1 MYAGSP
7 AFVLGFHGCDEE
19 IGEAILASGDAN
31 LTHSENDYDWLGSGC
46 YFWENDA
53 DRAREFAREMQGR
66 SRRRG
71 KPITKPFVLGAVI
84 DLGHCLNLLDRQAL
98 ALVQE
103 EYTNVSLAFAAVG
116 QQLPVNAP
124 LRGTHD
130 LVFRRLDRAVIESV
144 HAANKRKELPEYDS
158 VRAVFVE
165 GDQLYPGAGFHSKNH
180 IQICIRKPQRILAY
194 FRPRSHFTST

>member
-1 MYAGSP
+1 MYTRLP

-19 IGEAILASGDAN
+19 IGEAILAGKDD
-31 LTHSENDYDWLGSGC
+31 LQLSENDYDWLGSGC

-53 DRAREFAREMQGR
+53 DRALEFAHTMVGR
-66 SRRRG
+66 KRRNG
-71 KPITKPFVLGAVI
+71 NPIIKPFVIGAII

-103 EYTNVSLAFAAVG
+103 EYQSVVEAFALVG
-116 QQLPVNAP
+116 VPLPINAP
-124 LRGTHD
+124 LKGTKD

-144 HAANKRKELPEYDS
+144 HATNKMKKLPAYDS

-165 GDQLYPGAGFHSKNH
+165 GDPLYLGA
-180 IQICIRKPQRILAY
+180 CRE
-194 FRPRSHFTST
+194 